1 MSTNRLSW
9 VGVGVV
15 VLVVAGL
22 VVRTLRHDAAT
33 QSVQNTR
40 RESVAPH
47 SPAGADGGAA
57 ASEADNV
64 ASGDRVHSSVQRAK
78 IVLKAKGFYEGPID
92 SNFDPTVIDALKKF
106 QASVGM
112 RATGYLDMPTYKAL
126 GIEVKNPRP

>member
-22 VVRTLRHDAAT
+22 VVRTLRHDATT
-33 QSVQNTR
+33 QSGSAARSETA
-40 RESVAPH
+40 APR
-47 SPAGADGGAA
+47 SADANGAA
-57 ASEADNV
+57 PSKEARTAAV
-64 ASGDRVHSSVQRAK
+64 GEHVMSSVQRAK
-78 IVLKAKGFYEGPID
+78 VVLKAKGFYDGAID
-92 SNFDPTVIDALKKF
+92 SNFDPPMIEALKKF
-106 QASVGM
+106 QASAGM

>member
-33 QSVQNTR
+33 QSGQSTR
-40 RESVAPH
+40 RESVAPQAK
-47 SPAGADGGAA
+47 AGADSGVAA
-57 ASEADNV
+57 AA
-64 ASGDRVHSSVQRAK
+64 GDRVHSGVERAK
-78 IVLKAKGFYEGPID
+78 IVLKAQGFYDGPID
-92 SNFDPTVIDALKKF
+92 SNFDPPMIEALKKF

-112 RATGYLDMPTYKAL
+112 RSTGYLDRPTYKAL
-126 GIEVKNPRP
+126 GIEVKKARP